1 MADAQVPAREIQA
14 LLDRVTELR
23 HAVAEAGAGGRA
35 ALARLDPKVQSLEEE
50 IGVTP
55 GRPFDPAA
63 WAARPEPDQV
73 SLRDRLQA
81 AIEQLEAAVASAA
94 DEPADPSSIMYRKH
108 ASNAWIIFL
117 TAAGILSTVAVLVAV
132 WVAWHEA
139 TDLAA
144 NSAKGPAEGVV
155 LRMIILMGA
164 LGGCLHWTTSL
175 AMYVGNAK
183 LLRRWIPY
191 YVMMPIEGAAL
202 APIVFLLLRTG
213 VLAPPTSGGA
223 ATGQLNLVSLY
234 AFAGLTG
241 LFAKQAIE
249 MLAEVFSIVFKK
261 VKAKDPVPEAG
272 GSGQSGSSSTTRSR
286 TEKQG

>member
-1 MADAQVPAREIQA
+1 MADAQVPAQEIKA
-14 LLDRVTELR
+14 LLERVAELR
-23 HAVAEAGAGGRA
+23 KAVAAAGSGQRA
-35 ALARLDPKVQSLEEE
+35 ALARLDPNLRGLEGE
-50 IGVTP
+50 IGVASDGT
-55 GRPFDPAA
+55 FDAAA
-63 WAARPEPDQV
+63 WAARAGPEQI
-73 SLRDRLQA
+73 SLRDRLQSA
-81 AIEQLEAAVASAA
+81 TEQLEAAVAAA
-94 DEPADPSSIMYRKH
+94 LDEPADPSSIMYRKH

-117 TAAGILSTVAVLVAV
+117 TAAGILSTVVVLVAV

-139 TDLAA
+139 TDLTA
-144 NSAKGPAEGVV
+144 NSAKGPAEGIV

-191 YVMMPIEGAAL
+191 YVMMPFEGAAL

-213 VLAPPTSGGA
+213 VLAPPTSGAA
-223 ATGQLNLVSLY
+223 ATAQLNLVSLY

-249 MLAEVFSIVFKK
+249 MLAEVFSVVFKK
-261 VKAKDPVPEAG
+261 VEAKDPVPERAR
-272 GSGQSGSSSTTRSR
+272 GQSGSSSTAASR
-286 TEKQG
+286 ADKSG